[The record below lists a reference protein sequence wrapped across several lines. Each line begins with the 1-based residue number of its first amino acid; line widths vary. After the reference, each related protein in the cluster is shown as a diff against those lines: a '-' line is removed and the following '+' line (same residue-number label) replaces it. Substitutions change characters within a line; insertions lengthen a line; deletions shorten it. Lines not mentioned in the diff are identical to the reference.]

1 MTASEYQQL
10 VEFLGH
16 QFSAIDGRFSA
27 IDGQFA
33 VVAQRFDAMDR
44 RFDALQQ
51 HIDDRFRE
59 VFGHLDAIYRR
70 LEALELEY
78 QAIVQSLRRIEGLL
92 ADEMGRRE
100 VLERSVEE
108 LKQNVAFL
116 QARIEELERRIR
128 S

>member
-1 MTASEYQQL
+1 MRSIAASTRSSSISTTD
-10 VEFLGH
+10 
-16 QFSAIDGRFSA
+16 SAK
-27 IDGQFA
+27 
-33 VVAQRFDAMDR
+33 
-44 RFDALQQ
+44 
-51 HIDDRFRE
+51 
-59 VFGHLDAIYRR
+59 FGHLDAIYRR

-100 VLERSVEE
+100 VLERSVQE

>member
-1 MTASEYQQL
+1 MRSIAASTRSSSISTTD
-10 VEFLGH
+10 
-16 QFSAIDGRFSA
+16 SAKYSA
-27 IDGQFA
+27 TW
-33 VVAQRFDAMDR
+33 
-44 RFDALQQ
+44 
-51 HIDDRFRE
+51 
-59 VFGHLDAIYRR
+59 IYRR

-100 VLERSVEE
+100 VLERSVQE